1 MTRLLTLLALFVT
14 LFSVVACSD
23 ANVENQIRELQAKKT
38 ELEGRVQSLQVEV
51 DSLRAANQKIQEELS
66 ALDMN

>member
-1 MTRLLTLLALFVT
+1 MG

-23 ANVENQIRELQAKKT
+23 PDVEKQIRELEVKKT
-38 ELEGRVQSLQVEV
+38 ELDGRIQSLQVEA
-51 DSLRAANQKIQEELS
+51 DSLRAANQKKQEELS